1 MTHMT
6 HFPYKRPTRP
16 VRFQVLTSDVS
27 RPSYSECV
35 MCVMRHGQAIAE
47 LWSFTHVARH
57 QEPPAVRRNRRR
69 QHGCHRPRQAGAGTS
84 DDDDDDQSRS
94 GDCYAACQDCGRR
107 SRRRRVDSGAEGS
120 GRLPGSRSLACPPG
134 WRQRMRRFASEAPSK
149 EDPGPPEPPAASI
162 TRIRAKAPLLLALAT
177 EPIRQAGTAARAEQL
192 ARARRVGRD
201 LGVVNRSDYGP
212 GIRLEAICA
221 HDRALLRE
229 ADVTVA
235 DAPDPDVPKVTL
247 RRARRTDP
255 LEVLKRVG
263 TINARERE
271 AGERLRDAI
280 EREQRSLPSV
290 SRSEVHVAPWDR
302 PTISERQLR
311 ACQDVRA
318 CYCRA
323 RQRVGAGSDVDCA
336 RPRDDP
342 ELRGLRA
349 CRPYDSGE
357 PASPRSL
364 RAGRTLQAREAK
376 GRVGNNTSGFDP
388 QPPIVLGDPEAGF
401 LGLRPIGG
409 PPSVDFVVRDPSS
422 DRAVAPARR
431 D

>member
-1 MTHMT
+1 
-6 HFPYKRPTRP
+6 
-16 VRFQVLTSDVS
+16 
-27 RPSYSECV
+27 
-35 MCVMRHGQAIAE
+35 
-47 LWSFTHVARH
+47 
-57 QEPPAVRRNRRR
+57 
-69 QHGCHRPRQAGAGTS
+69 
-84 DDDDDDQSRS
+84 
-94 GDCYAACQDCGRR
+94 
-107 SRRRRVDSGAEGS
+107 
-120 GRLPGSRSLACPPG
+120 
-134 WRQRMRRFASEAPSK
+134 MRRFASEAPSK

-235 DAPDPDVPKVTL
+235 DAPDPGVPKVTL

-311 ACQDVRA
+311 ACQDVRLA
-318 CYCRA
+318 IAALDNVLAPAVMWIVRDRGTIRSYA
-323 RQRVGAGSDVDCA
+323 AFAHVGHTTVANLLRRGLCALAEHYKLA
-336 RPRDDP
+336 RPR
-342 ELRGLRA
+342 A
-349 CRPYDSGE
+349 
-357 PASPRSL
+357 A
-364 RAGRTLQAREAK
+364 
-376 GRVGNNTSGFDP
+376 
-388 QPPIVLGDPEAGF
+388 
-401 LGLRPIGG
+401 
-409 PPSVDFVVRDPSS
+409 
-422 DRAVAPARR
+422 
-431 D
+431 